1 MKTISLEQATL
12 DICVSD
18 AQRESVI
25 ITHNGKPVALIIGVE
40 GIDEELLQLG
50 ASNKFWTLI
59 TERRKQKTI
68 SRAQLEQNINSIKRP
83 ANNALAGGG
92 STSA

>member
-1 MKTISLEQATL
+1 MKMISLEQTTL

-25 ITHNGKPVALIIGVE
+25 ITRNGKPVALIIGVE

-50 ASNKFWTLI
+50 ASDKFWTLI

-68 SRAQLEQNINSIKRP
+68 SRAQLEQNLNSIKRP
-83 ANNALAGGG
+83 ANKPIAGDGP
-92 STSA
+92 SKA